1 MKRNSLPIAILVI
14 GLLFLPLHRARAQS
28 DLPVVRAV
36 LFYSPTCGHCQFVIE
51 QTILPMIQQYGNQL
65 QIMGVD
71 VTQPQGQQLFLAA
84 LQKFGL
90 DRGGVPYLLIDN
102 IHLTGSVEIP
112 ERFPGLV
119 ETYLRQ
125 GGVDWPN
132 IPGLNDILPTP
143 TGLMEVTALPL
154 TPRPSPLSTPVP
166 ASVSPAVPSPT
177 VNPVLDLGGHNNLT
191 WRERFAL
198 DRAGNTLSVFILMGM
213 IGAVIWGFIL
223 FQNSKGVSPRNRWSW
238 VVPALCV
245 IGMGIAGYLAYVET
259 RQVEAVCGPVGDCN
273 TVQQSEYARL
283 FGILPIGVLGLIGYA
298 AILGSWLVA
307 YFTTGRLAKLAPLAN
322 LVMTV
327 VGTLFSIY
335 LTFLEPF
342 VIGAT
347 CAWCLTSAVLMTVL
361 MLLSI
366 APAKFALAHLSER
379 YARGGRTR

>member
-1 MKRNSLPIAILVI
+1 
-14 GLLFLPLHRARAQS
+14 
-28 DLPVVRAV
+28 
-36 LFYSPTCGHCQFVIE
+36 
-51 QTILPMIQQYGNQL
+51 
-65 QIMGVD
+65 
-71 VTQPQGQQLFLAA
+71 
-84 LQKFGL
+84 
-90 DRGGVPYLLIDN
+90 
-102 IHLTGSVEIP
+102 
-112 ERFPGLV
+112 
-119 ETYLRQ
+119 
-125 GGVDWPN
+125 
-132 IPGLNDILPTP
+132 
-143 TGLMEVTALPL
+143 
-154 TPRPSPLSTPVP
+154 
-166 ASVSPAVPSPT
+166 
-177 VNPVLDLGGHNNLT
+177 
-191 WRERFAL
+191 
-198 DRAGNTLSVFILMGM
+198 
-213 IGAVIWGFIL
+213 
-223 FQNSKGVSPRNRWSW
+223 
-238 VVPALCV
+238 
-245 IGMGIAGYLAYVET
+245 MGIAGYLAYVET